1 MNGYGLLKK
10 RVFFRKTLGQF
21 SAAVRVDVVSIG
33 INRQSVYFEIF
44 RNIGSGIDNVHIG
57 IFFCQFFDAFISF

>member
-33 INRQSVYFEIF
+33 INRQSVDFEIL
-44 RNIGSGIDNVHIG
+44 RNIGGGIDNIHIG
-57 IFFCQFFDAFISF
+57 IFFG